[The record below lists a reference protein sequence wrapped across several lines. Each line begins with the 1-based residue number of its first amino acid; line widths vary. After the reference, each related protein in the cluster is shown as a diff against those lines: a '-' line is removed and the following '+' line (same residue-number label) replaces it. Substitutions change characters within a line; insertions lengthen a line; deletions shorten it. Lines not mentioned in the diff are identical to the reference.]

1 MDHISAPSI
10 LALARSFMESRI
22 LPTAA
27 ELELFTILSPE
38 PLTAKEAAHRIRT
51 DLRALT
57 ILMDALSAM
66 GLLSKEGSTY
76 RCPPPVSSAL
86 SSQSPESVLPM
97 VMHAAHRWSTW
108 SGLTSSLQGKG
119 MPEGTSDSFNEKE
132 MRDFIGAMHVIAA
145 PMAPRIVAAVNPK
158 GAKRLLDIGAG
169 SGTYTLAF
177 LRIAPEMRAT
187 LFDLPAVIEMAR
199 KRLGEAGVLDRVHL
213 VGGDFYKDEFPS
225 GHDLAFVS
233 AIIHQNSPEQ
243 NLALFAKVY
252 RSLTPGGR
260 IVIRD
265 HIMDPDRLRPKDGA
279 IFAVNMLVGTSGGNT
294 YTFDEI
300 RSWLEETC
308 FIKAHFIQQGERM
321 DALVE
326 AFKP

>member
-22 LPTAA
+22 LLTAA
-27 ELELFTILSPE
+27 ELDLFTILSPE
-38 PLTAKEAAHRIRT
+38 PLTAKQAAHRIRA
-51 DLRALT
+51 DLRVLT
-57 ILMDALSAM
+57 ILLDALSAM

-108 SGLTSSLQGKG
+108 SGLTSILQGKG
-119 MPEGTSDSFNEKE
+119 MPERTSDSFSEKE
-132 MRDFIGAMHVIAA
+132 MRDFIGAMDVIAA

-177 LRIAPEMRAT
+177 LRIAPEMKAT

-199 KRLGEAGVLDRVHL
+199 KRLGEAEVLDRVNL

-243 NLALFAKVY
+243 NLELFAKVY

-265 HIMDPDRLRPKDGA
+265 HIMEPDRTQPRDGA

-300 RSWLEETC
+300 RSWLEKTC
-308 FIKAHFIQQGERM
+308 FINAHIIQQGERM
-321 DALVE
+321 DGLVE